1 MTDHILKQILPAGV
15 EVPSSFETIVK
26 YTKLDDTFFHLLSYL
41 LKKICM
47 MSAGHVAHL
56 NLTDDLLAYKNVI
69 GKVIYDVSTLLRP
82 SLS

>member
-26 YTKLDDTFFHLLSYL
+26 YTKLDDTFFHFVVISLNIFFYV
-41 LKKICM
+41 C
-47 MSAGHVAHL
+47 AGHVAHL
-56 NLTDDLLAYKNVI
+56 NISDDLLAYKNVI
-69 GKVIYDVSTLLRP
+69 GKVVYDVSMLLCP